1 MPHFPSY
8 DGTRLTYHEK
18 GAGNPLICV
27 PGGPFRASAYLGDLG
42 GLGAHRRLILLD
54 HRGTG
59 DSEVPTDPDTYRCVR
74 VVEDVEALRAYL
86 GLEKI
91 DLLSHSAGGNI
102 LALYAA
108 RHPERVSR
116 MVMVCPGW
124 RATDLEFSDEEWIAA
139 MRRRAGE
146 PWFEDAFA
154 AVLRLDMGELTEEN
168 RTAAARL
175 FHGRWNDGARELTE
189 SEASQINRDAVA
201 TFRAEG
207 SFGDPVETRKQLTGM
222 TAPVLLLGGD
232 LDPAPTPRL
241 LREYVNWFPNGR
253 LVIQP
258 EAGHSPWLDD
268 PEVFVT
274 TVAGFLDAG

>member
-1 MPHFPSY
+1 MPLFASY
-8 DGTRLTYHEK
+8 DGTRLSYHEK
-18 GAGNPLICV
+18 GTGDPLICV

-54 HRGTG
+54 NRGTG
-59 DSEVPTDPDTYRCVR
+59 DSEVPGDPDGYRCVKLI
-74 VVEDVEALRAYL
+74 EDVEALRTHL

-91 DLLSHSAGGNI
+91 DLLSHSAAGAV
-102 LALYAA
+102 LTMYAA
-108 RHPERVSR
+108 HYPQRVAR

-124 RATDLEFSDEEWIAA
+124 RATDLEFTNEEWFAA

-146 PWFEDAFA
+146 PWFADAFA
-154 AVLRLDMGELTEEN
+154 AMTRLDKGEVTEEN
-168 RTAAARL
+168 RVAAAPL
-175 FHGRWNDGARELTE
+175 FHGRWTDGAREMTE
-189 SEASQINRDAVA
+189 SEASQTNQEAIAV
-201 TFRAEG
+201 FREAG
-207 SFGDPVETRKQLTGM
+207 SFGDPAETRKRLTGL

-258 EAGHSPWLDD
+258 EAGHCPWLDD

>member
-1 MPHFPSY
+1 MAHFPSY
-8 DGTRLTYHEK
+8 DGTRLAYHEK
-18 GAGNPLICV
+18 GTGEPLVVV

-42 GLGAHRRLILLD
+42 GLAAHRRLILLD
-54 HRGTG
+54 NRGTG
-59 DSEVPTDPDTYRCVR
+59 ESETPADPDTYRCVHLI
-74 VVEDVEALRAYL
+74 EDVEALRAHL
-86 GLEKI
+86 GLERI
-91 DLLSHSAGGNI
+91 DLLSHSAGAAV
-102 LALYAA
+102 LTLYAA

-116 MVMVCPGW
+116 IVMVAPGW
-124 RATDLEFSDEEWIAA
+124 RATDLEFSTEEWFAA

-154 AVLRLDMGELTEEN
+154 AITRLERDEATEDD
-168 RTAAARL
+168 RMAAARL
-175 FHGRWNDGARELTE
+175 FHGRWNDAAREMTQ
-189 SEASQINRDAVA
+189 SEPAQMNHDAIAV
-201 TFRAEG
+201 FRTEG
-207 SFGDPVETRKQLTGM
+207 SFGDPAETRKQLTSL

-258 EAGHSPWLDD
+258 EAAHSPWIDD
-268 PEVFVT
+268 PDVFLT